1 MRVGRGVA
9 AMQILRNLYQL
20 GGDLNGLSHAGVDA
34 GFEDANSYA
43 VAGPE
48 GVVLFDCGCGQTLD
62 QLLDRLCY
70 WGHAPESIR
79 GCVLT
84 HAHLDHAGGAHL
96 LRARGIPVVAHA
108 ETAEAIAAGDE
119 RCAGFLYHKR
129 FVPCATD
136 RTLRDG
142 EVFEIAGL
150 EIEAMH
156 VPGHS
161 RGCTAYFFVHE
172 GRRIVVSGD
181 LIGTLGIGDFGW
193 SGSIDFD
200 KRTYIESLRRFA
212 RREMDVMLPGHG
224 LVYFHAP
231 RRRVEQV
238 LNAALMQWR

>member
-1 MRVGRGVA
+1 
-9 AMQILRNLYQL
+9 MQLLKGLYQL
-20 GGDLNGLSHAGVDA
+20 GGDLNGLSHAGGDA

-43 VAGPE
+43 VAAGE
-48 GVVLFDCGCGQTLD
+48 GVVLFDCGCGETLE
-62 QLLDRLCY
+62 QLFERLRY

-84 HAHLDHAGGAHL
+84 HAHLDHAGAAHL
-96 LRARGIPVVAHA
+96 LRERGIAIIAHA
-108 ETAEAIAAGDE
+108 ATAEAMASGDE

-129 FVPCATD
+129 FVACDVD
-136 RTLRDG
+136 RVVRDG
-142 EVFEIAGL
+142 DRISVAGL
-150 EIEAMH
+150 ELEVMH

-161 RGCTAYFFVHE
+161 QGCTAYFFSHE
-172 GRRIVVSGD
+172 GRRVAVSGD

-200 KRTYIESLRRFA
+200 KPSYIESLRRFA
-212 RREMDVMLPGHG
+212 RREMDLMLPGHG
-224 LVYFHAP
+224 LVYFHEP